1 MGSAKRSSRGRCL
14 AIAAAVANLTSTA
27 RAETPEREG
36 FTLELGA
43 GPAFT
48 SFSQLRTASLNS
60 EGTAYT
66 VPYVG
71 LNPIA
76 VSAGGF
82 FTRDLAGMGRIT
94 NTSFFRDGEYVVN
107 TFFGPAMQYWFA
119 DEVFVGGG
127 VGLGIVGAF
136 PPLLGKAEVKPKPG
150 YAFSARVGVAPWTSE
165 TQRFGFSLEFVPAF
179 FEVYRVLGLALNFE
193 WQRF

>member
-1 MGSAKRSSRGRCL
+1 MGSAKRSSRNRCL
-14 AIAAAVANLTSTA
+14 AFAAAVLNLASTT

-48 SFSQLRTASLNS
+48 SFSQLRTASPNS
-60 EGTAYT
+60 EGAYT

-76 VSAGGF
+76 VSVGGF
-82 FTRDLAGMGRIT
+82 FTRDLAGMGRMT

-107 TFFGPAMQYWFA
+107 TFFGPAVQYWFA

-136 PPLLGKAEVKPKPG
+136 PPLLGKADIKPKLG

-165 TQRFGFSLEFVPAF
+165 KQRFGFSLEFVPAF
-179 FEVYRVLGLALNFE
+179 FEYYRVLGLALNVE
-193 WQRF
+193 WQKF